1 MSLTSSQ
8 LADLRGKAKLVLGI
22 SDADA
27 AFLIDAA
34 TVYDDGSQ
42 NASNCTLAITDTAA
56 TMVGDTTGTDA
67 VTFAALQGQTIAD
80 LLEQLGDENTGLV
93 YDVLVGDDVEPGDL
107 VNISA
112 TNIYGESNEIT
123 LQAENNALLDL
134 LIEGTLAGIEAYLN
148 RNLFSQSY
156 TERVFPGR
164 DWGLITL
171 QQPEVTSVD
180 LFGLDA
186 ADAIDVSYTGSDLT
200 ARVEVTDTAVVLRS
214 SGATTTTTTLDF
226 DTYGDTG
233 AMATAIGGT
242 SGWSATA
249 RVTVPTSRL
258 VRHGSWNVKD
268 NQFELQY
275 WEDYDGEYEVD
286 YPEGQIRIRIP
297 EWGGVY
303 SYRGMGLVQYTAGYS
318 SLPKDLEQVV
328 LTLIKSS
335 YDGTKRDGSVISER
349 LGDYAYQLA
358 QEAVSGGVSGAS
370 IASQLPVL
378 ERYRR
383 MLP

>member
-1 MSLTSSQ
+1 MSLTASQ

-22 SDADA
+22 EDDDA
-27 AFLIDAA
+27 AFLIDVAK
-34 TVYDDGSQ
+34 VYDDGSE
-42 NASNCTLAITDTAA
+42 NSSSSTLAISSTTA
-56 TMVGDTTGTDA
+56 TFVGDTTSTDTVPLGNDTVA
-67 VTFAALQGQTIAD
+67 GVLETAAED
-80 LLEQLGDENTGLV
+80 NTGLV
-93 YDVLVGDDVEPGDL
+93 YELLASADIDATDL
-107 VNISA
+107 VPFSA
-112 TNIYGESNEIT
+112 TNIYLEANETT
-123 LQAENNALLDL
+123 LQAVNNALLDL
-134 LIEGTLAGIEAYLN
+134 LIEGTLAGIESYLN
-148 RNLFSQSY
+148 RNLLSQSY

-164 DWGLITL
+164 DWGVMTL

-180 LFGLDA
+180 LFALDA
-186 ADAIDVSYTGSDLT
+186 ADAIDVRYTGSDTT
-200 ARVEVTDTAVVLRS
+200 ARVEVQSNAVVLRS
-214 SGATTTTTTLDF
+214 SGSTTTTTTLSF
-226 DTYGDTG
+226 DTYDDT
-233 AMATAIGGT
+233 ASLASAIDGT
-242 SGWSATA
+242 SGWTATA
-249 RVTVPTSRL
+249 RVTVPSSRL

-268 NQFELQY
+268 NSVELQY

-286 YPEGQIRIRIP
+286 YEEGQIRIRVP

-303 SYRGMGLVQYTAGYS
+303 SYRGMGLVQYTAGFE
-318 SLPKDLEQVV
+318 SLPADLEQVV

-370 IASQLPVL
+370 ITSQLPVL